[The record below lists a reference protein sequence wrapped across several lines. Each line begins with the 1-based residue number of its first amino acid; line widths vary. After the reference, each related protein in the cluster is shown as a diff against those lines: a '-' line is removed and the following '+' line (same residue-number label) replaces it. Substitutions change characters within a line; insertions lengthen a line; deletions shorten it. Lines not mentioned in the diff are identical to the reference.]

1 MKRSLN
7 LFLIILV
14 ASFLIQLTIILY
26 NDYTGYHTHESFLQF
41 AVALIVGTLFSG
53 VIATALLFL
62 DLKILK
68 RFDDRLP
75 WVHHRLRRGVLETLA
90 AVAGGVM
97 MGAVATTL
105 SWVLFGYDEPL
116 TGVYVVNAIIAAA
129 INLLIIT
136 IAEAVLFY
144 RRHQREQI
152 RAEDLE
158 RENLAMRFETLK
170 KQLDPHFLFNS
181 LNVLSSLVRKDRDKA
196 QDFID
201 EFSHVYRYT
210 LEVID
215 KPVVPLGEELDFARS
230 YLFLQKIRFD
240 KAIRVEFDVDEA
252 DHDALVPPLAI
263 QTLLE
268 NAFKHNVATH
278 EHPLQL
284 RIFTKDHSLYVVN
297 TLRPKPVPAEGS
309 RMGFENLKNRY
320 RLVSGTLPEVILT
333 RNEYQVKLEFVQ
345 STGS

>member
-1 MKRSLN
+1 
-7 LFLIILV
+7 
-14 ASFLIQLTIILY
+14 
-26 NDYTGYHTHESFLQF
+26 
-41 AVALIVGTLFSG
+41 
-53 VIATALLFL
+53 
-62 DLKILK
+62 
-68 RFDDRLP
+68 
-75 WVHHRLRRGVLETLA
+75 VLETLVAIGVGA
-90 AVAGGVM
+90 A
-97 MGAVATTL
+97 MGSLATLL

-116 TGVYVVNAIIAAA
+116 AGVFIANAIIAAA
-129 INLLIIT
+129 INLLIVT

-152 RAEDLE
+152 RVEELE

-201 EFSHVYRYT
+201 EFSHIYRYT

-215 KPVVPLGEELDFARS
+215 KPVVPLREELDFARS

-240 KAIRVEFDVDEA
+240 DAIRIEFDVDEA
-252 DHDALVPPLAI
+252 DLDALLPPLAI

-268 NAFKHNVATH
+268 NAFKHNVATP
-278 EHPLQL
+278 EHPLRL
-284 RIFTKDHSLYVVN
+284 RIFTTDNRLYVVN
-297 TLRPKPVPAEGS
+297 SLQPKPVPAEGK

-320 RLVSGTLPEVILT
+320 RLVSGALPEVILT

-345 STGS
+345 TS